1 MKISKAD
8 VGPRMNL
15 DITDRERESA
25 KSVKE
30 RFSKSLDKLDTAV
43 HTVTDIRDAIVSQ
56 RPSKKDLQKKYRGR
70 LLRYRRKIKNS
81 FNDLVIDV
89 KKNLEGL
96 SEISDPEMIRLREII
111 IAEVGEI
118 ADGAEAVM
126 DALKDSER
134 DSFTQTLEQLTAQIE
149 KRQKSI
155 KDVVDNQLANHIEH
169 DILGKMKL
177 SELRFKIKRR
187 ARVVRQLVNN
197 EDLNGF
203 Y

>member
-15 DITDRERESA
+15 DITDRERQSA

-30 RFSKSLDKLDTAV
+30 CFSKSLDKLDDAV
-43 HTVTDIRDAIVSQ
+43 RTVTDIRDAIVSQ

-81 FNDLVIDV
+81 FNELVIDV

-134 DSFTQTLEQLTAQIE
+134 DSFTQTLEQLAAQIE

-155 KDVVDNQLANHIEH
+155 KDVIDNQLSNHIEH

-187 ARVVRQLVNN
+187 ARVVRQLVND

>member
-30 RFSKSLDKLDTAV
+30 RFSKSLDKLDDAV
-43 HTVTDIRDAIVSQ
+43 RTVTDIRDAIVSQ

-187 ARVVRQLVNN
+187 ARVVKQLVNN